1 MAVSRT
7 QGALFG
13 TEWTTAELDRLAG
26 LVGGSAE
33 SVTDR
38 DKLAVTY
45 PVTGDEIGDIPLL
58 TADDVQRAVE
68 RSRAAAS
75 EWRDISPEERAE
87 IFDQFAKLVE
97 RHRDELLDL
106 IQLETGKARQHAVEE
121 FIDVPMTANYYAEE
135 GPKLLADE
143 KRGGAVPVITR
154 ADVMYDPVGVVGII
168 SPWNYPFNLSMTDLL
183 PALMA
188 GNGVVLKPD
197 EKTPFVA
204 LRLVELLVQ
213 AGVPED
219 VCIVVTGEGPVVG
232 GALVDAVDYIT
243 FTGSS
248 ETGRIVAEQ
257 AGRNLID
264 CSMELGGK
272 NPMVVLGDADI
283 DMAARGAVH
292 GCFTNAGQ
300 LCLSMERIYVLED
313 IFEEFLESFVA
324 ETERLTLGGTFD
336 YTADIGSL
344 IDHSQLERVANHVE
358 DARKRG
364 ATVHTGGKKRPDVGP
379 CFYEPT
385 ILTDV
390 PDDSLPACEET
401 FGPVVRV
408 EPVAS
413 TEDAIE
419 AANDSDYG
427 LNASVWTADRSRGHE
442 IARQIESGTVCVND
456 AYAIGWAALD
466 APMGGVGDSG
476 IGRRH
481 GPEGLKRYVE
491 PKTIAS
497 SALGPMN
504 APPAV
509 PDSVFA
515 RGMMYSTQLLRK
527 LKKGIRNSS
536 ITFVR
541 NN

>member
-13 TEWTTAELDRLAG
+13 TEWTRQELNRLAG
-26 LVGGSAE
+26 LVGGTEDVA
-33 SVTDR
+33 TDR

-45 PVTGDEIGDIPLL
+45 PVTGAEIGDIPLL
-58 TADDVQRAVE
+58 TADDIQRAVE
-68 RSRAAAS
+68 RSKAAAS
-75 EWRDISPEERAE
+75 EWQELSPDERAE
-87 IFDQFAKLVE
+87 IFDRFAALVE
-97 RHRDELLDL
+97 NHRQELLDL

-121 FIDVPMTANYYAEE
+121 FIDVPMTANYYAEK
-135 GPKLLADE
+135 GPALLADE
-143 KRGGAVPVITR
+143 RREGAVPVITR
-154 ADVMYDPVGVVGII
+154 TEVVSDPVGVVGVI
-168 SPWNYPFNLSMTDLL
+168 SPWNYPFNLAMTDLL

-188 GNGVVLKPD
+188 GNSVVLKPD

-204 LRLVELLVQ
+204 LRLVELLIQ

-219 VCIVVTGEGPVVG
+219 VCLVVTGEGPVVG
-232 GALVDAVDYIT
+232 SALVDLVEYIT

-248 ETGRIVAEQ
+248 ETGRLVAEQ

-272 NPMVVLGDADI
+272 NPMLVLGDADI
-283 DMAARGAVH
+283 DMAARGAVQ

-300 LCLSMERIYVLED
+300 LCLSMERIYVDERV
-313 IFEEFLESFVA
+313 FEEFLEAFIA
-324 ETERLTLGGTFD
+324 ETEKLTLGGNFD
-336 YTADIGSL
+336 YTADVGSL
-344 IDHSQLERVANHVE
+344 IDEPQLERVANHVE
-358 DARKRG
+358 DARERG
-364 ATVHTGGKKRPDVGP
+364 ATVHTGGTNRPDIGP
-379 CFYEPT
+379 LFYEPT

-390 PDDSLPACEET
+390 PAESLPACEET

-408 EPVAS
+408 EPVSS
-413 TEDAIE
+413 TEAAID
-419 AANDSDYG
+419 AANDTNYG
-427 LNASVWTADRSRGHE
+427 LNASVWTADRRRGHE
-442 IARQIESGTVCVND
+442 VARQVTSGTVCVND
-456 AYAIGWAALD
+456 AYATGWASLD

-497 SALGPMN
+497 STLGPMN

-515 RGMMYSTQLLRK
+515 RGMMRSTQLLRK
-527 LKKGIRNSS
+527 VKKTARNLS

-541 NN
+541 KK